1 MEEFL
6 ENLDTMRWVNFTRH
20 FIIHAVMCCLLCCV
34 IKICLTPSTKAIIYY
49 PTRVF
54 VGSRIRK
61 WKHASKGKTISCIC
75 FIFRKPC
82 IEFVPSLITTKY
94 NMRTS
99 VGIIMKCIMYTVV
112 LFILHVYAAKNTFW
126 WLSSSVCGSDFC

>member
-20 FIIHAVMCCLLCCV
+20 FIHAVMCCF
-34 IKICLTPSTKAIIYY
+34 IKICSTPSTKAIIYC
-49 PTRVF
+49 PTISGR
-54 VGSRIRK
+54 SRIRK
-61 WKHASKGKTISCIC
+61 WKHALKGKTICRVC

-99 VGIIMKCIMYTVV
+99 VGIIMKYNVYSCFIYTLCLCSEKYFLMTQFKLVQ
-112 LFILHVYAAKNTFW
+112 
-126 WLSSSVCGSDFC
+126 